1 MQFNIHRDF
10 SEDTGIRHSRYSE
23 SSGEDFYHEKL
34 NEIFYECYTR
44 GEKLQ
49 LELDGGDDGY
59 TPSFLDESIGNL
71 VYDFTLKVVKAFLVI
86 ISEWEPYWIDEI
98 EQKTYPQWE
107 TRRQKGMQPTITKV
121 HGPWYRLVN
130 GTVEKKVWIQ
140 FIKKDEYINPI

>member
-1 MQFNIHRDF
+1 MRFNIHRDF
-10 SEDTGIRHSRYSE
+10 SEDTGIRHSKYSE

-34 NEIFYECYTR
+34 NEIFYGCYIR

-71 VYDFTLKVVKAFLVI
+71 VYDFTLDVVKSLLEI

-98 EQKTYPQWE
+98 EKKTYPKWE
-107 TRRQKGMQPTITKV
+107 ARRQKGEQATITKE

-130 GTVEKKVWIQ
+130 GTPEKKVWIQ
-140 FIKKDEYINPI
+140 FVEKK